1 MNDRNEAVYGRTW
14 YTLSAEGVAQLVDL
28 AENGSSPV
36 SAPNFTS
43 RLRDNSAD
51 ARGRLMALNGRLER
65 RARLDSRHRPLTD
78 RVADR

>member
-36 SAPNFTS
+36 STTPNFTS
-43 RLRDNSAD
+43 GLLDNPVNAHS
-51 ARGRLMALNGRLER
+51 RLMALNDRLSGTPKLMR
-65 RARLDSRHRPLTD
+65 GMTQ
-78 RVADR
+78 